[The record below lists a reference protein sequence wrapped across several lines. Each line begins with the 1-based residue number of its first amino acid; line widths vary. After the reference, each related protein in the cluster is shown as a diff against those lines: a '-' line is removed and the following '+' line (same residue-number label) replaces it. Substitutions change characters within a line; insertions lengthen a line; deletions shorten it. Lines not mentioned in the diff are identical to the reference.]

1 MLLDLEKVAFLL
13 LARGKRKAVMAE
25 SLINQVVVWKR
36 AELMKRLQELEQILS
51 SMQGFLMALLAR
63 ESCSLAESQQTMMV
77 LERVMEIHLI
87 ALSEMRVDKIFVVV
101 AMMKADH
108 Q

>member
-1 MLLDLEKVAFLL
+1 
-13 LARGKRKAVMAE
+13 MAE
-25 SLINQVVVWKR
+25 LLINQVVVWKR
-36 AELMKRLQELEQILS
+36 AELMKRLQELEQMLS
-51 SMQGFLMALLAR
+51 PMQGFLMALLAR
-63 ESCSLAESQQTMMV
+63 ESYSLAESQQTMLV